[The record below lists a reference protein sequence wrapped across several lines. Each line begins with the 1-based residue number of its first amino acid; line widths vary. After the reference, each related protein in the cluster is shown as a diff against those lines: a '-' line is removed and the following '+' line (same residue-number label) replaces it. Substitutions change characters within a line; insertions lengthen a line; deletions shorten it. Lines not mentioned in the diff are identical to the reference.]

1 MDTVP
6 KDVLRWLLIMS
17 DEEDA
22 VSFLSSEL
30 FELTIDILQEDYYWY
45 EKLEY
50 RIDSPLTFHNT
61 ISWRKLYNLLM
72 KRIVEEDDIAKGITR
87 YICEVTVKEKDL
99 AIELYSASSRDSNNI
114 LRNSLEIES
123 YFVSLAALNDLTE
136 IDIDSVEGILLSSDP
151 DLIASILKL
160 TIPNE
165 VLSPLALSSLMATCK
180 NYDVILHLIE
190 NGNVPIR
197 NAIYLAAVAGCSEIL
212 GNLLKYQPQAIEMF
226 PLLDAGYS
234 GGMKTLEIAVQ
245 HHLKDPNLKE
255 YVSGLIVRAQK
266 NRNLPM
272 IKYLGRLYPT
282 L

>member
-1 MDTVP
+1 MDTIP

-17 DEEDA
+17 DEEES

-45 EKLEY
+45 EKLEH
-50 RIDSPLTFHNT
+50 RISSPLTFHKAV
-61 ISWRKLYNLLM
+61 SWRKLYNLLS

-87 YICEVTVKEKDL
+87 YLCEVAVNEKDL
-99 AIELYSASSRDSNNI
+99 AIELYNASSRDSNNI

-123 YFVSLAALNDLTE
+123 YFVSRCALNDLNE
-136 IDIDSVEGILLSSDP
+136 IDIDSLEGILLSSDSN
-151 DLIASILKL
+151 LIASILDL

-165 VLSPLALSSLMATCK
+165 TLSPLALSSLMATCK
-180 NYDVILHLIE
+180 NYDVILHLIK

-197 NAIYLAAVAGCSEIL
+197 SAIYLAAVAGCSQIL
-212 GNLLKYQPQAIEMF
+212 GELLKYQPGAIEMI

-234 GGMKTLEIAVQ
+234 GGMKTLDIAIQ

-255 YVSGLIVRAQK
+255 YIANLIVRAQK